1 LSYWGA
7 IISAVGSLYSNSQQN
22 KAAGK
27 QQQGAQAGLDWL
39 KSVYGDAQGNFAP
52 YLSYGQGAGGLG
64 GLSALAGGNY
74 DGFLKS
80 PDYMAARD
88 AMNYGLDHS
97 AAARGS
103 LYSGGYQAD
112 LSHAQG
118 DLASQYLGNYRNS
131 LFQGAGLGM
140 TAASNLGSIGNG
152 LAAGIQN
159 GYNGV
164 ANAQATGYG
173 ANAGLATGL
182 AGLFNNYW
190 QGRDPQ
196 QQTGSSYSGQGYGTT
211 WGTGESWNTPN
222 YNTNVGWVDYNH
234 PGDS

>member
-1 LSYWGA
+1 MGWSNAIQGAGMALSAYE
-7 IISAVGSLYSNSQQN
+7 QN
-22 KAAGK
+22 KAGHAAGH
-27 QQQGAQAGLDWL
+27 GAGQGLDWT
-39 KSVYGDAQGNFAP
+39 KQVYRDAQGNFAP
-52 YLSYGQGAGGLG
+52 YLAYGTGAGGLG
-64 GLSALAGGNY
+64 GLSALMGGNY
-74 DGFLKS
+74 DGFMKS

-118 DLASQYLGNYRNS
+118 DLASQYLGNYRDA
-131 LFQGAGLGM
+131 LFRGAGLGEQ
-140 TAASNLGSIGNG
+140 AASNLGSIGNG
-152 LAAGIQN
+152 LAGNVQN
-159 GYNGV
+159 GYNSI
-164 ANAQATGYG
+164 ANAQGTQYG
-173 ANAGLATGL
+173 ALAGLGTGL
-182 AGLFNNYW
+182 AGLLNNYY

-234 PGDS
+234 PGGG